1 MMAGSA
7 TQKGSNCMT
16 SLSSLLCAISLT
28 IPELPQVISP
38 EVEVV
43 TNISLAAWSDNTRI
57 VTLDMAF
64 NASSSNNV
72 FVVFGRD
79 IDSNGNLE
87 RDEEALCLEWDCG
100 EFRVL
105 DSFYGDEVAES
116 VEIGSLSLS
125 WIIRLFPDLT
135 VKGFYARV
143 NGEVCFDALRES
155 MLPILFD
162 KNWNMV
168 KVGCRG
174 LEVTG
179 PQILLSAQTIPFRL
193 IVR

>member
-1 MMAGSA
+1 
-7 TQKGSNCMT
+7 MT
-16 SLSSLLCAISLT
+16 SFSSILCAISLT
-28 IPELPQVISP
+28 IPELPQVIPP

-43 TNISLAAWSDNTRI
+43 TNISLAAWSDDTRI
-57 VTLDMAF
+57 VALDMAF

-135 VKGFYARV
+135 VKGFDARV

-155 MLPILFD
+155 MFPILFD

-174 LEVTG
+174 LEVAS
-179 PQILLSAQTIPFRL
+179 PQILLSAHTIPFRL